1 MSDLTE
7 FLLARIAEDEAVAR
21 AIMAEGYSEGRWQW
35 DMHRNAPYRSAL
47 VDEHDRVVLPPK
59 DDDVFPSRN
68 VAEHIARHDPAR
80 VLAECEAKRRIIA
93 FHESWPVLI
102 QTEPSLELTPET
114 WVAKMT
120 SDIAW
125 LTNAEYVKRFG
136 TDPPTAPMLLAMAQ
150 VYADH
155 TDYREEWR
163 S

>member
-7 FLLARIAEDEAVAR
+7 FLLARIAEDEAAAR
-21 AIMAEGYSEGRWQW
+21 DVIASLFNGY
-35 DMHRNAPYRSAL
+35 
-47 VDEHDRVVLPPK
+47 RVNELIHP
-59 DDDVFPSRN
+59 D
-68 VAEHIARHDPAR
+68 IARHIYRWTPGR

-150 VYADH
+150 AYADH
-155 TDYREEWR
+155 PDYREEWR
-163 S
+163 A